1 MKTRRGSPSPPAS
14 GPLQA
19 ERHRPMRDAGFHEY
33 CAMHDEPCTRIES
46 ECMRLGMQM
55 HGRVAPRAGAI
66 DQPVQNGLPH
76 ALPAPCRADGH
87 AADMTVGQQPP
98 GADRLSG
105 GIQCQG
111 VNRHCIVSIPFE
123 FFRDLLLDNEHL
135 AAQVLQGG
143 EIVAP

>member
-1 MKTRRGSPSPPAS
+1 
-14 GPLQA
+14 
-19 ERHRPMRDAGFHEY
+19 MRNAGFHEH
-33 CAMHDEPCTRIES
+33 CAVRNEPRTCIET

-55 HGRVAPRAGAI
+55 RGSITPRAGAT
-66 DQPVQNGLPH
+66 DQPVQQGLPH
-76 ALPAPCRADGH
+76 AMPAPCRADGH
-87 AADMTVGQQPP
+87 AADVTIGQQPP

-123 FFRDLLLDNEHL
+123 FFRDFLFDNERL

-143 EIVAP
+143 EIIAP